1 MKAAI
6 ATSLAII
13 SLKSLIGFTGDVQN
27 LEIDWV
33 FLLSFTLISII
44 GIFIGQMFSK
54 KVPENKLK
62 MIFGLF
68 VIFIGF
74 TILFIEFT

>member
-1 MKAAI
+1 MDCTGPCLKHCY
-6 ATSLAII
+6 TKNTVLA
-13 SLKSLIGFTGDVQN
+13 L
-27 LEIDWV
+27 
-33 FLLSFTLISII
+33 II
-44 GIFIGQMFSK
+44 GIFIGQMFYQ